1 MKYGICPLS
10 SIPLRTSA
18 VDSSEMISQLLFG
31 ELCEILERKGRMWLK
46 VRCQW
51 DDYVGW
57 VRANQLLSITPS
69 EFDHYQQNFAYSLE
83 LLQPILGEDHFIPIA
98 MGARLPNFDGMR
110 LQLAEQHYQFT
121 GQAVFPDHIQP
132 TSDFIQKVARR
143 YLYAPYLPGGR
154 SPMGIDAS
162 GFTQIVFLMTGIRL
176 PREAG
181 QQVFQGEDV
190 DFIEQAM
197 PADLAFFENNRGRIS
212 HVGIVLPDSQ
222 IIHVHGRVRLDR
234 LDHYG
239 IFDNSQQ
246 KYTHRLRVIR
256 RLLPTLLPSGHPNHT
271 KQQVR
276 QQIELF

>member
-1 MKYGICPLS
+1 MKFGICPLS
-10 SIPLRTSA
+10 SIPLRSSA
-18 VDSSEMISQLLFG
+18 VDSSEMVSQLLFG

-51 DDYVGW
+51 DNYVGW

-69 EFDHYQQNFAYSLE
+69 EFEYYQKNFAYSLE
-83 LLQPILGEDHFIPIA
+83 LLQPILGEDHFIPVA
-98 MGARLPNFDGMR
+98 MGARLPDFDGMR

-121 GQAVFPDHIQP
+121 GQAVFPDNINP
-132 TSDFIQKVARR
+132 TADFIQKVARR

-154 SPMGIDAS
+154 SPMGIDSS
-162 GFTQIVFLMTGIRL
+162 GFTQIVYLMTGLAL

-181 QQVFQGEDV
+181 QQVFQGESV

-212 HVGIVLPDSQ
+212 HVGIILPDNQ

-234 LDHYG
+234 IDHYG
-239 IFDNSQQ
+239 IFDDSQQ
-246 KYTHRLRVIR
+246 KYTHRLRVIK
-256 RLLPTLLPSGHPNHT
+256 RLLPSLLPSNHSNTT
-271 KQQVR
+271 KQVAR